1 MDYFLSDEHKMIRDI
16 ARKIAEE
23 KIKPVRAKLDE
34 EETFPTELLKEIA
47 KVDLF
52 RVLVPSEYG
61 GFETGTLGVCLA
73 VEELARG
80 CAGVSTTYGV
90 VGLGALPLIVAGS
103 EEQKQKY
110 LPTVA
115 EGNLITAFCLTES
128 GAGSDVANIK
138 TTAVKDGDH
147 WVLNGTKCFITN
159 APEAELYTVIAMT
172 NRDRGT
178 RGMTAF
184 LLEKGTPGFSFGKKE
199 MKMGIRSSCT
209 SELIFE
215 DCRVPHGNILGSE
228 GQGFIVAM
236 KTLDNSRVEI
246 GAIALGIAQ
255 AALEAAS
262 EYASQREQFGQPIIN
277 FQAVNFMLADM
288 ATQVEA
294 TRSLVYSVA
303 RFMDS
308 HPRFFSKES
317 AMAKMYASDTA
328 MKVTVDAIQVMGGYG
343 YMRDYPVEKM
353 MRDAK
358 ITQIYEG
365 TNQIQRLV
373 IATNII
379 RELKSKAGK

>member
-1 MDYFLSDEHKMIRDI
+1 MDYFLGDEHKMIREV
-16 ARKIAEE
+16 ARKIAQE
-23 KIKPVRAKLDE
+23 KITPARAKLDE
-34 EETFPTELLKEIA
+34 EELFPHEILKEIA

-52 RVLVPSEYG
+52 RVLVPPEYG
-61 GFETGTLGVCLA
+61 GFDTGTLGVCIA

-90 VGLGALPLIVAGS
+90 VGLGALPVIIAGS
-103 EEQKQKY
+103 EDQKKKY

-115 EGNLITAFCLTES
+115 EGNLITAFCLTEPE
-128 GAGSDVANIK
+128 AGSDVSNLR
-138 TTAVKDGDH
+138 TSAVKDGDH
-147 WVLNGTKCFITN
+147 WILNGRKCFITN
-159 APEAELYTVIAMT
+159 APEAGLYTVIAQT
-172 NRDRGT
+172 NKDRGT
-178 RGMTAF
+178 RGMSAF
-184 LLEKGTPGFSFGKKE
+184 LVEKGTPGFDFGKKE

-215 DCRVPHGNILGSE
+215 DCKVPQENMLGSE
-228 GQGFIVAM
+228 GQGFVVAM

-255 AALEAAS
+255 GALEAAS
-262 EYASQREQFGQPIIN
+262 EYAAQREQFGQPIIN
-277 FQAVNFMLADM
+277 FQAVSFMLADM

-294 TRSLVYSVA
+294 ARSLVYSVA
-303 RFMDS
+303 RFIDS
-308 HPRFFSKES
+308 SPRFFSKES
-317 AMAKMYASDTA
+317 AMAKMYASDMA

-379 RELKSKAGK
+379 RELKSKARQ

>member
-1 MDYFLSDEHKMIRDI
+1 MDYFLSDEHKMIKEL

-23 KIKPVRAKLDE
+23 KIKPVRAELDE
-34 EETFPTELLKEIA
+34 KELFPRDILKEMA

-52 RVLVPSEYG
+52 RVLVPPDCG
-61 GFETGTLGVCLA
+61 GFETGVLGVCVA

-80 CAGVSTTYGV
+80 CAGVATTFGV
-90 VGLGALPLIVAGS
+90 VGLGSIPVIIAGN
-103 EEQKQKY
+103 EAQKQKY
-110 LPTVA
+110 LTKVA
-115 EGNLITAFCLTES
+115 EGNLITAFCLTEPE
-128 GAGSDVANIK
+128 AGSDVSALK
-138 TTAVKDGDH
+138 TTAVKDGKH
-147 WVLNGTKCFITN
+147 YILNGRKCFITN

-184 LLEKGTPGFSFGKKE
+184 LVEKGTPGFSFGKKE
-199 MKMGIRSSCT
+199 KKMGIRCSCT

-215 DCRVPHGNILGSE
+215 DCRLPEESMLGTE
-228 GQGFIVAM
+228 GQGFIIAM
-236 KTLDNSRVEI
+236 KTLDNSRTEI

-255 AALEAAS
+255 ASLDVAS
-262 EYASQREQFGQPIIN
+262 EYAVQREQFGQPIIN

-288 ATQVEA
+288 ATLVESA
-294 TRSLVYSVA
+294 RCLVYSVA
-303 RFMDS
+303 RFIDS
-308 HPRFFSKES
+308 KPKFFAKEA
-317 AMAKMYASDTA
+317 AMAKMYASDVA

-373 IATNII
+373 IATNMI
-379 RELKSKAGK
+379 RELHSKLG

>member
-1 MDYFLSDEHKMIRDI
+1 MDYFLSDEHKMIRNI
-16 ARKIAEE
+16 ARKIADE

-34 EETFPTELLKEIA
+34 EEIFPTEILKEIA

-52 RVLVPSEYG
+52 RVLVPPEYG

-90 VGLGALPLIVAGS
+90 VGLGALPLIVAGN

-110 LPTVA
+110 LPAVA

-138 TTAVKDGDH
+138 TNAVRDGEH

-172 NRDRGT
+172 NRGRGT

-215 DCRVPHGNILGSE
+215 DCRVPHENILGSE

-255 AALEAAS
+255 GALEAAS

-288 ATQVEA
+288 ATHVEA
-294 TRSLVYSVA
+294 VRSLVYSVA

-317 AMAKMYASDTA
+317 AMAKMYASDVA

-373 IATNII
+373 IATNMI